1 VNETPPVK
9 LMDKDYFFTV
19 VKAAFG
25 QRRKTL
31 VNALHNFKALGKS
44 KEEIKEILKKLG
56 IDENARGETLSIT
69 QFAELSNLLFRSSQI
84 M

>member
-1 VNETPPVK
+1 
-9 LMDKDYFFTV
+9 
-19 VKAAFG
+19 
-25 QRRKTL
+25 L

>member
-56 IDENARGETLSIT
+56 IDEMPGEKHCQL
-69 QFAELSNLLFRSSQI
+69 RSLQSFQI
-84 M
+84 CFSGLHK

>member
-1 VNETPPVK
+1 MKK
-9 LMDKDYFFTV
+9 LWKCSVCGYIHE
-19 VKAAFG
+19 G
-25 QRRKTL
+25 E
-31 VNALHNFKALGKS
+31 HNFKALGKS